1 MNALRSRSRWI
12 SLVIFIMIIG
22 MYNTKAY
29 AEEVQVD
36 DENETQYETTT
47 IEFLEPAEPMQYT
60 QEELD
65 CLARVMYAEA
75 GGCDDTELYL
85 VANVVVNRVND
96 KSGNFKDSIIDVI
109 YQTGQFTSV
118 GDKAW
123 NRGPTQ
129 REYAIAKNVLE
140 GARVAPSNVY
150 WFSRGMSYGS
160 LYYKSQWHYF
170 TGMDLP
176 QKVQETVKTT
186 VELTQEEIKQ
196 EDVKEENIVVVN
208 QIKQKRDEMVETL
221 LKEDIVNQ
229 PQVVS
234 CLREREDIEEQED
247 INLDVCK
254 LEISTNLTSKEKIS
268 VNAENQEKI
277 ELVKEISNVKGKNN
291 ATNKS
296 SKKGQEKELQIALK
310 IKV

>member
-1 MNALRSRSRWI
+1 MKALRSRSKMI
-12 SLVIFIMIIG
+12 SLVIFITIIG
-22 MYNTKAY
+22 MYSTKVR
-29 AEEVQVD
+29 AEDVQND
-36 DENETQYETTT
+36 NESEPPYETTT

-96 KSGNFKDSIIDVI
+96 KSENFKDSIIDVI

-129 REYAIAKNVLE
+129 KEYAIAKDVLE

-150 WFSRGMSYGS
+150 WFSRGMSYGN

-170 TGMDLP
+170 TGKDLA
-176 QKVQETVKTT
+176 QKIQETEQTSM
-186 VELTQEEIKQ
+186 ELEQDDIKQ
-196 EDVKEENIVVVN
+196 EVIEENIVVVK
-208 QIKQKRDEMVETL
+208 QIMQKRDKVVETL
-221 LKEDIVNQ
+221 LKEDIVNK
-229 PQVVS
+229 PQEIS
-234 CLREREDIEEQED
+234 CLQESGEIKEKEENKENTLKVA
-247 INLDVCK
+247 INL
-254 LEISTNLTSKEKIS
+254 ESKEKC
-268 VNAENQEKI
+268 VNNENQEI
-277 ELVKEISNVKGKNN
+277 ELVKEVNVKGNR
-291 ATNKS
+291 ANKL
-296 SKKGQEKELQIALK
+296 KKGQEKELQISLKLK
-310 IKV
+310 I

>member
-1 MNALRSRSRWI
+1 MKALKSRSKMI
-12 SLVIFIMIIG
+12 SLVIFITIIG
-22 MYNTKAY
+22 MYSTKVH
-29 AEEVQVD
+29 AEDVQND
-36 DENETQYETTT
+36 NENELPYETAT
-47 IEFLEPAEPMQYT
+47 IGFLEPAEPMQYT

-129 REYAIAKNVLE
+129 REYAIAKDVLE

-150 WFSRGMSYGS
+150 WFSRGMSYGN

-170 TGMDLP
+170 TGKDLVQNV
-176 QKVQETVKTT
+176 QKTEQTSM
-186 VELTQEEIKQ
+186 ELEQDDIKQ
-196 EDVKEENIVVVN
+196 EVIEENIVVVK
-208 QIKQKRDEMVETL
+208 QIMQKRDMMVETL
-221 LKEDIVNQ
+221 LKEDIVNKP
-229 PQVVS
+229 PQEVS
-234 CLREREDIEEQED
+234 CLQESGEIKEQEENKENTLK
-247 INLDVCK
+247 IATK
-254 LEISTNLTSKEKIS
+254 LESKEKC
-268 VNAENQEKI
+268 VNNENQEI
-277 ELVKEISNVKGKNN
+277 ELVKEVNVKGNR
-291 ATNKS
+291 TNKL
-296 SKKGQEKELQIALK
+296 KKGQEKELQISLKLK
-310 IKV
+310 I

>member
-12 SLVIFIMIIG
+12 SLVIFIIIMG

-170 TGMDLP
+170 AGMDLP
-176 QKVQETVKTT
+176 QKVRESVETTVK
-186 VELTQEEIKQ
+186 LTQEEIKQ
-196 EDVKEENIVVVN
+196 QDVKEENIVVVN

-234 CLREREDIEEQED
+234 CLREREDIEEHEEIKLD
-247 INLDVCK
+247 ICK
-254 LEISTNLTSKEKIS
+254 LELSTNLASKEKNKCRKS
-268 VNAENQEKI
+268 REN
-277 ELVKEISNVKGKNN
+277 
-291 ATNKS
+291 
-296 SKKGQEKELQIALK
+296 
-310 IKV
+310 

>member
-1 MNALRSRSRWI
+1 MNELRSRSRWI

-176 QKVQETVKTT
+176 QKVQESVKTT

-234 CLREREDIEEQED
+234 CLRERKDIEEQED